1 MQISELKDIGA
12 APLRD
17 TEAVFDTLVKYPNVE
32 QIGGATVD
40 TLMVVL
46 EDCCLALTHDHRLLP
61 RTTRDVINTQLGS
74 DPGDNYTY
82 SMAAAVVR
90 KNREIWRRRFRH
102 SLGALD

>member
-46 EDCCLALTHDHRLLP
+46 DDCCLALSHDHRLLP
-61 RTTRDVINTQLGS
+61 RLTRDVINSVTGS
-74 DPGDNYTY
+74 DKGVDYTY
-82 SMAAAVVR
+82 SKAAGVVR
-90 KNREIWRRRFRH
+90 KNRDLCRRRFRI
-102 SLGALD
+102 SLGG